1 MKSLGNH
8 LQSSA
13 GSLKPLRIGKTRDY
27 HRFLTAGNQT
37 TVRTHAKT
45 KCDGYKLLF
54 SRLGTSSS
62 KAPEVCHR
70 SQEKPS
76 CNHEMGGVARLMAAA
91 RPASLRRRIHFFFST
106 DELAF
111 FTLVGRRDGRVA
123 RRFCFLKRLVDNLW
137 LSKSYSHVLPC
148 QVNVFLKII
157 CWVGDLGCSGR
168 RHGYGLLIL
177 PAQGRLDT
185 PDLWIT
191 ERRDYNCG
199 CSKLTISTS
208 GWRLLCTC
216 IQDKNRHERGVCVW
230 SK

>member
-1 MKSLGNH
+1 M
-8 LQSSA
+8 
-13 GSLKPLRIGKTRDY
+13 IITD
-27 HRFLTAGNQT
+27 
-37 TVRTHAKT
+37 
-45 KCDGYKLLF
+45 F
-54 SRLGTSSS
+54 SRLATKQPYGHTQRRNAMATSSFFHGRGLLP
-62 KAPEVCHR
+62 ARHPR
-70 SQEKPS
+70 SAIAAGK
-76 CNHEMGGVARLMAAA
+76 NHHATMKWGVVRLMAAA
-91 RPASLRRRIHFFFST
+91 RPASLRRRIRSFFST

-111 FTLVGRRDGRVA
+111 FTLVGRRHGRVA

-137 LSKSYSHVLPC
+137 LSKSYAHVLPC

-157 CWVGDLGCSGR
+157 CWASDLGCPGR

-177 PAQGRLDT
+177 PAQGCLDT